1 MTTTVTMSGPG
12 TTTIVNDAAA
22 AILAHTT
29 AMNALFN
36 PVQALKTPGTPA
48 TSMYVAASS
57 LNDMAGMMSDLVVET
72 RAINANLQIMIQTL
86 NALQTSV
93 SIQTTTQQ
101 LAYLD
106 QAKNNAFN
114 QATTNAA
121 LERAELPPTQVKS
134 GDFANLVSSTI
145 QEVSTLDLQSKV
157 VTITQQGIASAQNF
171 AVEQGKWLIEKAWV
185 GSGAAGLAKKVKDAW
200 DKLFNQTEK
209 VRTAVVDK
217 KAATRTALLGVPE
230 EQLPPKLP

>member
-57 LNDMAGMMSDLVVET
+57 LNDMAGMMSDLIVET
-72 RAINANLQIMIQTL
+72 RKTNANLEIMIQTL

-93 SIQTTTQQ
+93 AVQTTTQQ
-101 LAYLD
+101 LTYLD

-121 LERAELPPTQVKS
+121 LQRADLPPTQVKS
-134 GDFANLVSSTI
+134 GDFANTVSSTI
-145 QEVSTLDLQSKV
+145 QEVSVLDLQSKV

-171 AVEQGKWLIEKAWV
+171 AVEQGKWLVEKAWV
-185 GSGAAGLAKKVKDAW
+185 GSGAASLANKVKEAW
-200 DKLFNQTEK
+200 NKLFNQTEN

-217 KAATRTALLGVPE
+217 KAAVRTTLLGVPE
-230 EQLPPKLP
+230 EQLPPKKP